1 MTTQDTKSKGPGQGG
16 RGRREGFSFGDKE
29 GRGGREGRD
38 GRGGRDRRGGA
49 GGGASFRV
57 VTELSTVE
65 KALTKLDF
73 AAMKAPLA
81 EILRA
86 LKPLHLKS
94 LEDLD
99 LNTRGKLITS
109 LMRVARAPKPKPAE
123 GGEASAEAAPEESAP
138 AEAAPEESAP
148 AEAAASEPAPAEAAA
163 SEPAPAE
170 AAPSESDAPAA
181 EAAPVEAPASAES
194 AKPAVD
200 PATAAWSEALFT
212 VGLIWR
218 AVNAVDRAQVAF
230 DAAGRQPTE
239 ADLAAPA
246 PRADRPERSER
257 PGRGP
262 RGEKGPR
269 GERGPRAERGERRD
283 RKEALAPFTS
293 SGDWQADAQRLEELG
308 RTRDAGRIHEKHQS
322 YALAARLYEIG
333 GDLKAALRNA
343 VLGKLDEAFTALSAK
358 VKPEDVVDALQRAQ
372 AWDKLMEFHVARSD
386 FDAIARLY
394 ERAVQFDQAGLAWER
409 AGKLSLARKAYER
422 AKDTAGANRVRD
434 LEVAKLA
441 ERGDKLGA
449 ATLLVGAGR
458 TADALEL
465 LKGLPGPKAYHF
477 MDKLKLKDEA
487 KAFAQAELQKAEAEN
502 NAPQKA
508 RWLELLGDLKGAAAT
523 WLAADRKDK
532 AAYVFEQ
539 LGDLPQAAQLLEAAG
554 QLDKAQAL
562 FEKQGDTANA
572 ERVKALPRP
581 EPKPKPAKAEA
592 SAEPGA
598 DDMPPPAEAAAD
610 APRAPGA
617 NA

>member
-1 MTTQDTKSKGPGQGG
+1 MTTQDTQQGKGPGQGG
-16 RGRREGFSFGDKE
+16 RGRREGFSFGDRKE
-29 GRGGREGRD
+29 GRGGRDGRD

-49 GGGASFRV
+49 GGGASFRI
-57 VTELSTVE
+57 VTELSSVE

-73 AAMKAPLA
+73 ASMQAPLG

-109 LMRVARAPKPKPAE
+109 LMRVVRAPKPKPAE
-123 GGEASAEAAPEESAP
+123 GGEAAPAAMPAEAAP
-138 AEAAPEESAP
+138 AEAAPADSAP
-148 AEAAASEPAPAEAAA
+148 ADSAPADSAPAGGAEAAPTETPA
-163 SEPAPAE
+163 ETAPAE
-170 AAPSESDAPAA
+170 AAPVAP
-181 EAAPVEAPASAES
+181 

-200 PATAAWSEALFT
+200 PAIAAWAEALFT

-218 AVNAVDRAQVAF
+218 AVNDVDRAQTAF

-239 ADLAAPA
+239 ADLAAP
-246 PRADRPERSER
+246 PQRADRPERSER

-262 RGEKGPR
+262 REKGPR
-269 GERGPRAERGERRD
+269 GERPERGERR
-283 RKEALAPFTS
+283 EARSPFTS
-293 SGDWQADAQRLEELG
+293 SGDWQADAQRLEEMG

-322 YALAARLYEIG
+322 YAAAARLFELG

-343 VLGKLDEAFTALSAK
+343 VLGKVDELFTALSAK
-358 VKPEDVVDALQRAQ
+358 VKPDEVVEVLQRAQ

-394 ERAVQFDQAGLAWER
+394 ERARQFDQAGLAWER

-422 AKDTAGANRVRD
+422 AKDTASATRVRD
-434 LEVAKLA
+434 LEVTKLA

-465 LKGLPGPKAYHF
+465 LKTLPGPKAYHF
-477 MDKLKLKDEA
+477 MEKLKLKDEA
-487 KAFAQAELQKAEAEN
+487 KAYAQAELRKAEAEN

-508 RWLELLGDLKGAAAT
+508 RWLELLGDLQGAAAT
-523 WLAADRKDK
+523 WLAAERKDK
-532 AAYVFEQ
+532 AASVFEQ
-539 LGDLPQAAQLLEAAG
+539 LGDLPRAAQLLEAAG

-562 FEKQGDTANA
+562 FEKLGDTANA
-572 ERVKALPRP
+572 ERVKALARP
-581 EPKPKPAKAEA
+581 EPKPKPAKAQPA
-592 SAEPGA
+592 AEGEGGTA
-598 DDMPPPAEAAAD
+598 MPPPSDRGNEG
-610 APRAPGA
+610 PRAPGA
-617 NA
+617 TA